1 MQDFNFILLIFN
13 FTIPCVDVCLYMYV
27 VYVAHFLWVLQKLSL
42 VGLIV
47 MCCRYLSVSFQSF
60 VLNFITGDHT
70 CLQHQGNNLLAPYIG
85 QMCLKEIII
94 TEEL

>member
-13 FTIPCVDVCLYMYV
+13 FTIPCVNVCLYMYV

-47 MCCRYLSVSFQSF
+47 TCCRYFSVSF
-60 VLNFITGDHT
+60 
-70 CLQHQGNNLLAPYIG
+70 
-85 QMCLKEIII
+85 
-94 TEEL
+94 